1 MSRRFLSRPMSV
13 CDPRR
18 CGLPVAKGRCHEPT
32 PVTPQYA
39 PFASYKTAGGYRMAP
54 RGGAAPSPT
63 VTGRRAGAGAGAWPL
78 PLRAQQVERARRVG
92 VLIGF
97 GENDPEG
104 KVRLSAI
111 TQALAKLD
119 WV

>member
-1 MSRRFLSRPMSV
+1 MKRREFIAWL
-13 CDPRR
+13 
-18 CGLPVAKGRCHEPT
+18 
-32 PVTPQYA
+32 
-39 PFASYKTAGGYRMAP
+39 
-54 RGGAAPSPT
+54 GAA
-63 VTGRRAGAGAGAWPL
+63 AWPL

-119 WV
+119 WVDGHNVQIHVR